1 MGLFQ
6 AGKSETHQV
15 HVNAGLSLPTGS
27 IDEEDDILT
36 PTGERPTQRLPYPM
50 QLGSGTFDLM
60 PEITYKGRSGDIGWG
75 AQYLATIRLGDNDED
90 YSLGDIHQITGW
102 GSYSWNPAV
111 SASLR
116 LTARTIARVDGIDPQ
131 IVAPVQT
138 ADPDFQGGDR
148 VDLGLGLNFSGQ
160 SGSWR
165 GLRAAIEI
173 GLPVHQ
179 DLNGPQMET
188 DWMLAMGVKYMF

>member
-1 MGLFQ
+1 MDF
-6 AGKSETHQV
+6 
-15 HVNAGLSLPTGS
+15 
-27 IDEEDDILT
+27 
-36 PTGERPTQRLPYPM
+36 RYR
-50 QLGSGTFDLM
+50 
-60 PEITYKGRSGDIGWG
+60 R
-75 AQYLATIRLGDNDED
+75 
-90 YSLGDIHQITGW
+90 W

-116 LTARTIARVDGIDPQ
+116 FTARTIAKVDGIDSQ

-148 VDLGLGLNFSGQ
+148 VDVGLGLNFSGQ
-160 SGSWR
+160 QGSWR
-165 GLRAAIEI
+165 GLRVAIEI

-188 DWMLAMGVKYMF
+188 TWMLTMGVKYMF